1 MYFCTR
7 LISSKG
13 GGGGLLVFIVKLGF
27 KRISVMSE
35 FLEVTFVLKRAL
47 LKTVVLLNI
56 FVCEIF
62 QYSLIN
68 RKFTVTF
75 ESFKKE
81 KEI

>member
-1 MYFCTR
+1 M
-7 LISSKG
+7 
-13 GGGGLLVFIVKLGF
+13 FIVKLGF

-35 FLEVTFVLKRAL
+35 FLEATFVLKRAL

-68 RKFTVTF
+68 RKFIVTF
-75 ESFKKE
+75 DQS
-81 KEI
+81 II